1 MANSAEEIKRRLA
14 EINKKHGV
22 STAETTKPSSEKAT
36 QVRTK
41 LAEINKKH
49 GFSQDVDEQYI
60 NMFISDARSFLGN
73 AQKDYNTIGYKN
85 ASSVYD
91 SRNRLKQ
98 DLDSRAEAIRT
109 WLYQRDNTIDADTRE
124 SVWDMLNQYRTNSSS
139 VMDAFSKVKKAYSAF
154 KTEDEYNSY
163 LDELKKREDQRVMD
177 TEAGQL
183 EIADL
188 QSRYEKARELQLLFD
203 RKYPANWERPTTHPQ
218 YQKDLKEI
226 KDLLGEYETVEDM
239 RNGITQ
245 KTQYL
250 NQAKRMQ
257 NDAKL
262 TSDAINDPEFERYAQ
277 MGAALENP
285 SYSDARKKDIQNKA
299 TFSRENYE
307 KAMED
312 YARNATGN
320 IAPRG
325 VENVNDLFFQMNEEE
340 QKIYDY
346 YAARDVE
353 NGTDFADAYFK
364 SIEQDLQNRK
374 AYGIAD
380 NVDGFAESLIFAT
393 AVGGDQF
400 ANGIK
405 NLFNSE
411 ADYIANSAYQVA
423 SGLVREK
430 LADDGFKLPEKL
442 GGASIGQVAYDLTNT
457 TANMFPSIIASSM
470 PVVGQYLGPVTMG
483 GSAAGNAYTEMLNLG
498 YDKGQAR
505 SYATLVGAS
514 EAGLQYLLGGIG
526 KLGGKISGQAIS
538 KILDGVDNGLARVAI
553 KLGGNMLSEFTEESL
568 QEILT
573 PIYKNLIFGEDINID
588 WSEAIYSGILGALSA
603 NLFEGGDTIR
613 TEANAKGNALLSEV
627 GSNAL
632 LDVAYDAA
640 LNASGKEQG
649 KLQRS
654 LDNISKKESPQEYLE
669 SKPRK
674 AAKLYENTRNVAGN
688 KFDTI
693 VASLKESGMNDASA
707 NAVAKRIVK
716 DVVNRNSFSAD
727 TYQQVLKAYKSE
739 SNNAIQTV
747 RAEFDKVN
755 TDYANR
761 LKATTAK
768 PQAAEVA
775 TPVDVAA
782 EVENVQQ
789 TDNIREILSEVGND
803 IKKASA
809 IMSIYE
815 AARGGLAKN
824 TAISDTL
831 NAKSLTA
838 EQVNAAYNAGIAARS
853 AQASAQPISNVK
865 AAKPGVIREYTGKAS
880 HTSIRALDAVAKK
893 TGKAVHVVD
902 SIDQIVGFDGRTS
915 AKVYKRIGREGNA
928 NAFYNTKTG
937 EYYIA
942 LDALDKSYL
951 LVAMHESVHDG
962 AQNNREGFE
971 KLANITKEVLIKN
984 GYDAAELDNVED
996 LEEFMCNTVP
1006 VILTDRATIDEFVSR
1021 IIGADVSTRNAFQR
1035 FLDRVYNSI
1044 LEAYNALK
1052 NDPQWSQMEKL
1063 RNDLE
1068 GIKKMRE
1075 AYFEMLENSQ
1085 EHSQKK
1091 YLQNKIKTSLKVKHT
1106 NGQSI
1111 TLLSVTN
1118 ITNSEILNF
1127 LKLARKGSLQRT
1139 AYIPVRKDT
1148 PKIILDALRSSGLRV
1163 TNAPM
1168 VMQVDKAQKSMRTTG
1183 DGHGLSEQQLF
1194 EIIQNL
1200 DTPNAIVYQSNRI
1213 GKGGKKLPDN
1223 VAVFVNYDFNEREGL
1238 AVVEFDPEF
1247 QDGVVG
1253 DEDGETVYHTVV
1265 TVFEPDTE
1273 RYGYEFDYLNE
1284 LLEDPNN
1291 YEIEIKKDSYNEGA
1305 TGEIH
1310 PNTQEIG
1317 AFNESVA
1324 QSEQKSQGKFST
1336 KTDSSYL
1343 EAVNRGD
1350 METAQKM
1357 VDQAAKEAGYPIKA
1371 YHGTRRADRVG
1382 NVFRADRATSGP
1394 MAFFTDSKEIAEH
1407 YAKDKA
1413 DTSLAY
1419 DEEYSDYYSQFRV
1432 KQNGKSIKVQ
1442 DLWRSL
1448 PFTEKQLLKEAGK
1461 HITWDEDM
1469 ENIVWDDDATHGLG
1483 NWDAYTLNL
1492 HKGNAIEALIDAWLE
1507 SGELYGNEG
1516 DFLKVL
1522 ELAGIKGVEYRDP
1535 DARFEKVYNS
1545 FLGIQNPFNT
1555 AKVDDNFAN
1564 GFEAWYSQ
1572 QPKSKYERDTAV
1584 ADMWD
1589 KNSQTAESFLG
1600 RLRDDIENGTA
1611 YAWTSIPDSMT
1622 DYLKY
1627 LGHDGIQ
1634 DTGGKNGGTEHTV
1647 YIPFSSEQV
1656 KSADPVTYDDAG
1668 NVIPLSERFNAKNND
1683 IRYSAKTPKNFRTD
1697 AEILKTAKGT
1707 TEAEKNALSLYN
1719 LNRESLA
1726 QRTSNLLMLQEQ
1738 LETAKGKDKSA
1749 LAAQIRRME
1758 NDVQEFEAR
1767 MNKLR
1772 EKQELQDILIRERI
1786 SAWGDFLSE
1795 FGAIDKGEQA
1805 EGTEPN
1811 REIDVPAALNKTSK
1825 VSKYART
1832 ILEAKTIPD
1841 EMIDPIR
1848 AKILEGGMSY
1858 IPESNASVMAVAM
1871 ARTEEKN
1878 ISNAWEI
1885 WDAAVRGEIKKVDSS
1900 ITALGEA
1907 LLKRTAESGDAKQT
1921 VILAAEL
1928 TEMFSRAG
1936 KVLQSAK
1943 LLKRMGVA
1951 GQIAYLDRTVASIN
1965 RSIAKRGSKI
1975 ASKYHVTID
1984 ENLMNDLLS
1993 AKTEEDRD
2001 VAMAKI
2007 YQNIADQMPNTWV
2020 DKWNAWR
2027 YLAMLGNPLT
2037 HIRNIVGNAMF
2048 VPAITAKNVIAT
2060 GIEKS
2065 MIRMGAKF
2073 APTKALIVDKQY
2085 SQFAK
2090 NDFEEIKNELVGG
2103 SKYNDEDQIR
2113 AKQKVFGFKPLE
2125 AVRNFNFNLLEMEDG
2140 LFLKMHYRNA
2150 LGQYLKA
2157 NKIDLT
2163 MMSQETLG
2171 KARAYAIMEAQKATY
2186 RDASS
2191 LANALQTAGNN
2202 SSILKFALDSVV
2214 PFKKTPIN
2222 VLKRGVEYS
2231 PIGLVT
2237 TMAKG
2242 LNSVIKKGKTGSGT
2256 MTMAEFIDGMA
2267 AGTVGTGVVA
2277 IGYFLASLGMLVGGL
2292 GDDDEDRLRK
2302 LTGEQGYAI
2311 KIGDHTYTIS
2321 WAAPIS
2327 LPLLVGAALYD
2338 TINEKREWDAS
2349 SVFEALSLVTEPMVT
2364 LSMLDGIQSMLE
2376 SAAMA
2381 KKEERLS
2388 KLSEAAISSYVSQPF
2403 PTALAQIARIIDP
2416 NQRSMYVDKTNK
2428 VPDGI
2433 ERIGQSIMKKIPG
2446 LTKLIMASR
2455 NEWGEERTSGIGERL
2470 VENLVSPGY
2479 YSKVEYNAV
2488 ETELARLLDATGD
2501 GAIVP
2506 DTPSKKINNM
2516 DLTRDEYEAYVALIG
2531 QPSLKLLSELIETD
2545 EYKAMADD
2553 EKAAAIKYAHTYVK
2567 ELAKYGIKPEIGEPA
2582 DWIMQLSNSSGDVAA
2597 TAQGILDHTQ
2607 EQYIGTKQK
2616 DAFWVAIDSNDM
2628 NSAKAYIDEQRAT
2641 GKDDYS
2647 IWQSVQSK
2655 YKEVYIDLVS
2665 ADNTAEADA
2674 LAKKLKGLGLKN
2686 KEGEAYASDK
2696 TFKKWQFE
2704 LESGFSW
2711 DNRYDSYKNGEITA
2725 AELKKQLMGVE
2736 GYTADE
2742 ARNKIAQ
2749 LDYQKAHPDTY
2760 VDDSWISKYYDEVR
2774 SSGISLD
2781 SYILYRSKV
2790 KGVTGKGMKEKR
2802 MDAINSLPISNA
2814 QKDAIY
2820 FSEGYAKS
2828 TLHEAP
2834 WH

>member
-1 MANSAEEIKRRLA
+1 MASYADIKKKYLGEKENDSKTSHGA
-14 EINKKHGV
+14 SESTSSGASSTAGKKYSDVYAKISSKHGITYDNVDSEYINKFV
-22 STAETTKPSSEKAT
+22 
-36 QVRTK
+36 
-41 LAEINKKH
+41 
-49 GFSQDVDEQYI
+49 
-60 NMFISDARSFLGN
+60 SDAKSFFGN
-73 AQKDYNTIGYKN
+73 AEKDYKSMNYKN
-85 ASSVYD
+85 ASSVYAA
-91 SRNRLKQ
+91 RNKALSE
-98 DLDSRAEAIRT
+98 LDSKHNSIRA
-109 WLYQRDNTIDADTRE
+109 WLYKNDKNLSEETKK
-124 SVWDMLNQYRTNSSS
+124 SVWELLDSYKKDAANS
-139 VMDAFSKVKKAYSAF
+139 MRAFSSAQKAYSKF
-154 KTEDEYNSY
+154 ETEDDYNNY
-163 LDELKKREDQRVMD
+163 LSELKKREDQRVMD

-183 EIADL
+183 EIDDL
-188 QSRYEKARELQLLFD
+188 KSRYEKARELQLLFD

-285 SYSDARKKDIQNKA
+285 SYADARRKDIQNKA

-307 KAMED
+307 KAMKD

-325 VENVNDLFFQMNEEE
+325 VENVNDLFLQMNEEE
-340 QKIYDY
+340 QRIYDY

-393 AVGGDQF
+393 AAGGDQF
-400 ANGIK
+400 ASGMK
-405 NLFNSE
+405 NLFNTE
-411 ADYIANSAYQVA
+411 DDYIANSAYQVA

-457 TANMFPSIIASSM
+457 TANMFPSILASSM
-470 PVVGQYLGPVTMG
+470 PVIGQYLGPVTMG

-505 SYATLVGAS
+505 SYAALVGAS

-553 KLGGNMLSEFTEESL
+553 KLGGNMLSEFTEEGL
-568 QEILT
+568 QEVLT
-573 PIYKNLIFGEDINID
+573 PIYKNLIFNEDINID
-588 WSEAIYSGILGALSA
+588 WSEAIYAGILGALSA
-603 NLFEGGDTIR
+603 NLFEGGDTVR
-613 TEANAKGNALLSEV
+613 TEMNAEGNALLSEV

-640 LNASGKEQG
+640 LNASGKEQS

-693 VASLKESGMNDASA
+693 VASLKESGMDDASA

-865 AAKPGVIREYTGKAS
+865 TAKPGVIREYAGKAS

-915 AKVYKRIGREGNA
+915 AKVYKRLGKEGNA

-937 EYYIA
+937 EYYVA
-942 LDALDKSYL
+942 LDAVDKSYL

-962 AQNNREGFE
+962 AQNNRDGFD

-984 GYDAAELDNVED
+984 GYDAAELDNIED

-1317 AFNESVA
+1317 AFDESVA

-1350 METAQKM
+1350 METAQQM
-1357 VDQAAKEAGYPIKA
+1357 VDHAAKEAGYIPTYR
-1371 YHGTRRADRVG
+1371 YHQTGKRF
-1382 NVFRADRATSGP
+1382 NVFSNANPDAALNDSDTPNGYFFKDNDHDIGVGADFVKTGHGGSVQMRVFLKHSNLLR
-1394 MAFFTDSKEIAEH
+1394 FENRTDAQKWYSKNVPGYGELLTKYNEYLGDYDRLSKETT
-1407 YAKDKA
+1407 DKMF
-1413 DTSLAY
+1413 DELAQLDASGKSTPALELEIIDKY
-1419 DEEYSDYYSQFRV
+1419 DKIVDDWFESTQEYSDALRAEMR
-1432 KQNGKSIKVQ
+1432 N
-1442 DLWRSL
+1442 
-1448 PFTEKQLLKEAGK
+1448 LLNDYF
-1461 HITWDEDM
+1461 I
-1469 ENIVWDDDATHGLG
+1469 ENDSGYDG
-1483 NWDAYTLNL
+1483 
-1492 HKGNAIEALIDAWLE
+1492 IEL
-1507 SGELYGNEG
+1507 
-1516 DFLKVL
+1516 
-1522 ELAGIKGVEYRDP
+1522 
-1535 DARFEKVYNS
+1535 
-1545 FLGIQNPFNT
+1545 
-1555 AKVDDNFAN
+1555 VDD
-1564 GFEAWYSQ
+1564 GHRYI
-1572 QPKSKYERDTAV
+1572 
-1584 ADMWD
+1584 DMKRED
-1589 KNSQTAESFLG
+1589 VHTYIVFKNTQ
-1600 RLRDDIENGTA
+1600 I
-1611 YAWTSIPDSMT
+1611 
-1622 DYLKY
+1622 
-1627 LGHDGIQ
+1627 
-1634 DTGGKNGGTEHTV
+1634 
-1647 YIPFSSEQV
+1647 

-1683 IRYSAKTPKNFRTD
+1683 IRYSAKTPKNYRTD

-1871 ARTEEKN
+1871 ARTEGNN
-1878 ISNAWEI
+1878 INNAWEI

-1965 RSIAKRGSKI
+1965 RSIAKRGSKV
-1975 ASKYHVTID
+1975 ASQYHVTID
-1984 ENLMNDLLS
+1984 ENLMNDLLG
-1993 AKTEEDRD
+1993 AKTEEDQN

-2020 DKWNAWR
+2020 DRWNAWR

-2037 HIRNIVGNAMF
+2037 HIRNVVGNAMF
-2048 VPAITAKNVIAT
+2048 VPAVTAKNVAATLYEKIALA
-2060 GIEKS
+2060 
-2065 MIRMGAKF
+2065 MGGKF
-2073 APTKALIVDKQY
+2073 TPTKAIIVDKQY
-2085 SQFAK
+2085 DQFAK
-2090 NDFEEIKNELVGG
+2090 NDFENVKNELTGG
-2103 SKYNDEDQIR
+2103 GKYNDIDEIR
-2113 AKQKVFGFKPLE
+2113 AKQKVFKRKALE
-2125 AVRNFNFNLLEMEDG
+2125 AVRNLNFELLEREDG
-2140 LFLKMHYRNA
+2140 RFLRRHYRTA

-2163 MMSQETLG
+2163 MMSEETLG

-2186 RDASS
+2186 RNASK
-2191 LANALQTAGNN
+2191 LATALQQAGNN
-2202 SSILKFALDSVV
+2202 SKIMKFVLDSVV

-2222 VLKRGVEYS
+2222 ILKQGINYS
-2231 PIGLVT
+2231 PIGFIT
-2237 TMAKG
+2237 TMGKG
-2242 LNSVIKKGKTGSGT
+2242 LDSVIKKGKTGAGT
-2256 MTMAEFIDGMA
+2256 MTMSEFIDGMA
-2267 AGTVGTGVVA
+2267 AGTVGTAAVA
-2277 IGYFLASLGMLVGGL
+2277 LGYYFASLGALVGGL
-2292 GDDDEDRLRK
+2292 GDDDEDKLRK

-2327 LPLLVGAALYD
+2327 LPFLVGAALYD
-2338 TINEKREWDAS
+2338 TVNEKREWDTS
-2349 SVFEALSLVTEPMVT
+2349 TVFEALSLITEPMVT

-2376 SAAMA
+2376 SAAYAGEGQQIA
-2381 KKEERLS
+2381 KV
-2388 KLSEAAISSYVSQPF
+2388 SEAAISSYVSQPF

-2616 DAFWVAIDSNDM
+2616 DAFWSAIDTNDM
-2628 NSAKAYIDEQRAT
+2628 DTAKAYIEEQRTA

-2655 YKEVYIDLVS
+2655 YKEVYIDLVN

-2725 AELKKQLMGVE
+2725 AELKKQLMNVE

-2760 VDDSWISKYYDEVR
+2760 VDDAWVAEYYKEVQASGVSIDTFIS
-2774 SSGISLD
+2774 
-2781 SYILYRSKV
+2781 YRGKV
-2790 KGVTGKGMKEKR
+2790 KSITGEGKKDRR
-2802 MDAINSLPISNA
+2802 MAVINSMPISNA
-2814 QKDAIY
+2814 QKDALY
-2820 FSEGYAKS
+2820 FAEGWAES
-2828 TLHEAP
+2828 TLKEAP